1 MKIRQLA
8 LIVVA
13 LLAVALLAV
22 EHASAQDFYPD
33 AANPSVLIGSVVV
46 KCLNSAGAA
55 VAVSS
60 GQCAN
65 GVAIV
70 PGLLTPSAPNTGGA
84 MTLAQAATAQV
95 LFGAGEVAHG
105 CLITNPLSAADQGI
119 AAAEEIWVSV
129 AATAAQSAATT
140 SIPIPP
146 GSSFSCGGGLTS
158 AVSWIATSQGHKI
171 SAYKD

>member
-1 MKIRQLA
+1 MTYRKIA
-8 LIVVA
+8 LIVLT
-13 LLAVALLAV
+13 LLAPDCAA
-22 EHASAQDFYPD
+22 AQDLYQD
-33 AANPSVLIGSVVV
+33 AANPSVLVSSVVI

-55 VAVSS
+55 VAMSS

-84 MTLAQAATAQV
+84 MSLAQAATAQV
-95 LFGAGEVAHG
+95 LFTAGEVAHG

-119 AAAEEIWVSV
+119 ATAEEIWVSV
-129 AATAAQSAATT
+129 AATATQSAATS

-158 AVSWIATSQGHKI
+158 AVSWIAASQGHKI